1 MYLDLI
7 EDIDARRRRLAFSA
21 LLVLGSSSLFM
32 IALACRCFE
41 CGYHTKEERRIHRE
55 WTALLQNILCVGSC

>member
-7 EDIDARRRRLAFSA
+7 EDIDVKTLAFSA

-32 IALACRCFE
+32 IALACRCF
-41 CGYHTKEERRIHRE
+41 GYEYRTKEERRIHRE
-55 WTALLQNILCVGSC
+55 WTA